1 MLCIVMLCIV
11 MLCISGAARRQGK
24 HGAREFFCV
33 CGNSAHRY
41 FVNKPPRYN
50 KVTKT
55 YILDFGKRVTMAS
68 VKNFQLVS
76 PNNLEKVLL
85 QFGRAGKDKFTM
97 DFCWPLSPL
106 QAFGIS
112 LSSFEA

>member
-1 MLCIVMLCIV
+1 M
-11 MLCISGAARRQGK
+11 R
-24 HGAREFFCV
+24 
-33 CGNSAHRY
+33 RY

-50 KVTKT
+50 KTTKT

-68 VKNFQLVS
+68 VKNFQLVVKCAR
-76 PNNLEKVLL
+76 PELESVIL

-97 DFCWPLSPL
+97 DFCHPLSPL